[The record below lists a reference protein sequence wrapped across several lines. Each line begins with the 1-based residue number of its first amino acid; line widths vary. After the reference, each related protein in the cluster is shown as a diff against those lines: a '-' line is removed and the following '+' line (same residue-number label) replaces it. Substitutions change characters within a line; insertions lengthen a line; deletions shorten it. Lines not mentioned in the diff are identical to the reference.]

1 MANRSRKKR
10 SFPAR
15 TIVSAVVAAVC
26 LLASASPVLPAES
39 EGKATVRFGVIPRF
53 NPHVTY
59 EYYQPLMD
67 YLSRN
72 TPYRFELRLGR
83 TYLETIEDL
92 RKGTTDA
99 AYLGGATYA
108 IARHRFGARAL
119 VKPRNAEGGTTYRC
133 FIIVRKDSPVRTIQ
147 DLRGKSVAFGARRA
161 TTGSLIPSYMLF
173 GSGVTPRHLKVVKN
187 LHNHEEVAKAVL
199 KGLYDAGAVKDVVDC
214 DLSRLVA
221 KTLEFLEYR
230 ITGSRIAVENR
241 LPPLTIPVDA
251 HKMEQVLVNLV
262 MNAIMAMPA
271 GGRLVFRH
279 IVDGPFLTLIV
290 SDTGEGIPE
299 ENLEKIFDPFFTTKR
314 NGEGTGLGLAV
325 CRKIIEQHGGKISVS
340 SRPGEGTE
348 FHIVLPLAPP

>member
-1 MANRSRKKR
+1 MAGRILFIDDDPVGREVAWSGVRKAC
-10 SFPAR
+10 FLG
-15 TIVSAVVAAVC
+15 IIAAVF
-26 LLASASPVLPAES
+26 LLASVSPVVPALGAE
-39 EGKATVRFGVIPRF
+39 KATIRFGVIPRY

-92 RKGTTDA
+92 RKGTTDV

-133 FIIVRKDSPVRTIQ
+133 FIIVRKDSPIRTIQ

-173 GSGVTPRHLKVVKN
+173 GSGVTPNHLKVVRN

-199 KGLYDAGAVKDVVDC
+199 KGLYDAGAVKDVVAWKYEAQGLRVIAESEDLPNAPIAAGRT
-214 DLSRLVA
+214 LSRDAEEAMVKAL
-221 KTLEFLEYR
+221 LS
-230 ITGSRIAVENR
+230 IDGS
-241 LPPLTIPVDA
+241 
-251 HKMEQVLVNLV
+251 
-262 MNAIMAMPA
+262 
-271 GGRLVFRH
+271 
-279 IVDGPFLTLIV
+279 
-290 SDTGEGIPE
+290 SPE
-299 ENLEKIFDPFFTTKR
+299 EKADLARWGPELQHGFVRARGEEYDFLYRKIDSIPTGCGIRCHTSNPFFA
-314 NGEGTGLGLAV
+314 N
-325 CRKIIEQHGGKISVS
+325 
-340 SRPGEGTE
+340 
-348 FHIVLPLAPP
+348 